1 MLQPRVDAGLLAE
14 IPGEGDD
21 LYLAVAPGIDLFQVV
36 QGGIP
41 AAVIDVDNFQL
52 PVAQGLYSRLVK
64 GDHIFSLV
72 IAGNHQR
79 KLCHR
84 FALHET
90 NLFHYSPGMPLRQ
103 GKKVLFPL
111 DKTNPIG

>member
-21 LYLAVAPGIDLFQVV
+21 LDLAVAPGIDLFQVV

-52 PVAQGLYSRLVK
+52 PVAQGLYSRL
-64 GDHIFSLV
+64 
-72 IAGNHQR
+72 AGNHQR